1 MLTRKRHR
9 DKAAFQKL
17 TAYTYEFDPIRESV
31 ARFLNVKDCSS
42 VSKLNAEYNKKTW
55 ITVLSNNDRRN
66 DFINVNAKSWS
77 WIVKYKQHL
86 KTQKLKVL
94 FDHAKFFRLEISN
107 VKTLVIEHCDIP
119 IRLPKELK
127 ELRVSYCNNEVLP
140 NLNGIVSFVFID
152 NWYLTCFQLQKLPV
166 SLHFLYLQHGNFI
179 VTTMPVLPN
188 LSTLTMD
195 NCEDIQKID
204 QLHIKCPN
212 IQTLILVDDHFED
225 LNVLQGLQ
233 IDRLVIQCP
242 NLISLESLHSAKIN
256 HLVLKNCPNI
266 SWLKIKKLTHIP
278 DIKVQ

>member
-1 MLTRKRHR
+1 
-9 DKAAFQKL
+9 
-17 TAYTYEFDPIRESV
+17 
-31 ARFLNVKDCSS
+31 
-42 VSKLNAEYNKKTW
+42 
-55 ITVLSNNDRRN
+55 
-66 DFINVNAKSWS
+66 
-77 WIVKYKQHL
+77 
-86 KTQKLKVL
+86 L
-94 FDHAKFFRLEISN
+94 FDHAKFFRLEIPN

-119 IRLPKELK
+119 IRLPKHLK

-140 NLNGIVSFVFID
+140 NLNGILSFVFID

-256 HLVLKNCPNI
+256 HLVLKNCQYV
-266 SWLKIKKLTHIP
+266 SWSEIAKLTHIP